1 MNRKKMATVPKLNN
15 RGGDVSKKWFVYY
28 RFWNERSQKFET
40 IRVYQG
46 FADRKSMTGK
56 TKWAKTL
63 IDEITTKLKN
73 GYDPIAEK
81 EEDIIFYDE
90 IEYSNITNLGGRN
103 KKSNK
108 NVNYWANKY
117 LAYLCHDISKS
128 TYTTYQSKLRI
139 FIYYLKKKKL
149 ANVDITII
157 SPKIAR
163 DFFDYLAN
171 ERKIFNSR
179 QMYKELLQR
188 LFDYIIKQKAIRI
201 NPFAEIEIK
210 QKTPQPPRYFQEH
223 SLRNMRK
230 YMLENDP
237 QLWLASRLIFYCYI
251 RPHEIR
257 FMKVGD
263 ILINEGVIRIKAD
276 ISKNRKERNPVIP
289 EHFKQELIQEGILN
303 YPEDF
308 FLISRKQVPD
318 QKGVSKNYLWN
329 HFDKVRKALG
339 IQKEFKFYG
348 FKHTGM
354 VMSKKSGA
362 DSKDIQ
368 MQAGHH
374 SLDMLDRYINQ
385 MMPVESDF
393 LRFKGPSI

>member
-1 MNRKKMATVPKLNN
+1 
-15 RGGDVSKKWFVYY
+15 
-28 RFWNERSQKFET
+28 
-40 IRVYQG
+40 
-46 FADRKSMTGK
+46 
-56 TKWAKTL
+56 
-63 IDEITTKLKN
+63 
-73 GYDPIAEK
+73 
-81 EEDIIFYDE
+81 
-90 IEYSNITNLGGRN
+90 
-103 KKSNK
+103 
-108 NVNYWANKY
+108 
-117 LAYLCHDISKS
+117 
-128 TYTTYQSKLRI
+128 
-139 FIYYLKKKKL
+139 LKKKKL

-210 QKTPQPPRYFQEH
+210 LKTVQPPRYFQEH

-289 EHFKQELIQEGILN
+289 EHFKQELVQEGILN
-303 YPEDF
+303 HLEDF
-308 FLISRKQVPD
+308 INSLSALRGISISATKQGMLLILRGIVQSQFIKARSLKRMF
-318 QKGVSKNYLWN
+318 VSTGFVSLKNCHQGSILFCISQLW
-329 HFDKVRKALG
+329 
-339 IQKEFKFYG
+339 
-348 FKHTGM
+348 
-354 VMSKKSGA
+354 
-362 DSKDIQ
+362 
-368 MQAGHH
+368 
-374 SLDMLDRYINQ
+374 
-385 MMPVESDF
+385 
-393 LRFKGPSI
+393 